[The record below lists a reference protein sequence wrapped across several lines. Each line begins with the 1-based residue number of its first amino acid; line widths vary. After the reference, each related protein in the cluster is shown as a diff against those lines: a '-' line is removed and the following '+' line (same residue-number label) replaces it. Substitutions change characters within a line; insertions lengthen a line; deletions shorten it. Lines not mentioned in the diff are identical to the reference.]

1 MNNIYIREVI
11 MKSIKSWMIPVLA
24 VILLNIG
31 LSFWWDSQNEYLA
44 LYNITVMTLDIMLT
58 PLVIVLSFCLF
69 FGTGFLKD

>member
-1 MNNIYIREVI
+1 
-11 MKSIKSWMIPVLA
+11 MKSIRSWMIPVLA